1 MLVDDLKN
9 IVDQNKGINSLY
21 LRNLLKE
28 VLQIYTLNFIYT
40 FVYADKFLFKGGT
53 CLRFCFD
60 LPRLS
65 EDLDFDIKDFSNF
78 SLEKFS
84 QNIRDY
90 FVGKLQF
97 KDFDLKI
104 AGNNGEIFLK
114 FPVMDK
120 VGLISGLSESNLLFI
135 RIDLSPIDSDIYNEE
150 ISLKTTFDFS
160 FVIKRYSLEDLF
172 ASKIAAILGRTF
184 RKGKGDLITFKGRD
198 YYDLIWFLE
207 KGVKPN
213 YQRLKDIVKINSQNE
228 ILGKLDEKVNLI
240 KEDYLKEDL
249 LPLFKEADL
258 VDSFVANFKQL
269 YRQKRNLLMKT

>member
-1 MLVDDLKN
+1 MLTDDLKD
-9 IVDQNKGINSLY
+9 IVNRNKEVNTLY

-28 VLQIYTLNFIYT
+28 VLQIYTLNFVYT
-40 FVYADKFLFKGGT
+40 SAYADKFLFKGGT

-84 QNIRDY
+84 RDIKDY

-97 KDFDLKI
+97 RDFDLKI
-104 AGNNGEIFLK
+104 AGNRREIFLK

-120 VGLISGLSESNLLFI
+120 IGLSSGLSESNILFL
-135 RIDLSPIDSDIYNEE
+135 RIDLSPTDSESYKEE
-150 ISLKTTFDFS
+150 ISLKTTYDFS

-184 RKGKGDLITFKGRD
+184 RKGRGDLITFKGRD

-207 KGVKPN
+207 KGVEPN
-213 YQRLKDIVKINSQNE
+213 YERLKDIAKINSKKE
-228 ILGKLDEKVNLI
+228 ILKTLDEKVNLV
-240 KEDYLKEDL
+240 KENYLKEDL
-249 LPLFKEADL
+249 LPLFKDVGF
-258 VDSFVANFKQL
+258 VDSFVSNFKQL
-269 YRQKRNLLMKT
+269 YKQKRDLLL